1 MSNQI
6 SSNQILTE
14 ISVDLDNRDKNT
26 ALIRLILVF
35 PMVVFIESFSLF
47 ANGAMGVVG
56 GVLLLPT
63 VLALLVRN
71 KYPSY
76 VLAFNK
82 AFLELSNRVAI
93 YALLLTDAY
102 PSIESNQK
110 VRLIYPDIDGGN
122 KLNRFLPLIKW
133 LLAIPLYIVGIIYSI
148 YALVLTFLSWITIL
162 RSGSYPEQRAE
173 EVVKVIAFW
182 NRVYGY
188 AILLV
193 SDEYPSFSLK

>member
-1 MSNQI
+1 MTNQI
-6 SSNQILTE
+6 QTE
-14 ISVDLDNRDKNT
+14 IHVDLDNRDKNT
-26 ALIRLILVF
+26 ALLRVFLAFPVLIFLS
-35 PMVVFIESFSLF
+35 SFSEFADNLPGVIGGFFVLPVVLSLLF
-47 ANGAMGVVG
+47 
-56 GVLLLPT
+56 
-63 VLALLVRN
+63 RN
-71 KYPSY
+71 VYPSY